1 MATVATYLNF
11 PRNTEEAFNFYKSVF
26 KTEFY
31 GPIMR
36 FGPKACG
43 DQVVPEAD
51 QNLVMHVGLPILG
64 GHLLM
69 GTDTTESMGQPHV
82 AGNNVSI
89 NLMPD
94 TKAEADALFAALSK
108 GGTVGCPMQDMFW
121 GDYFG
126 FLTDKFGINWMV
138 NCPCQPTADPS

>member
-11 PRNTEEAFNFYKSVF
+11 PRNTEEAFNFYKTVF

-36 FGPKACG
+36 FGPQGCG
-43 DQVVPEAD
+43 DQPVPEAD

-69 GTDTTESMGQPHV
+69 GTDATESMGSVFKQ
-82 AGNNVSI
+82 GTNVHI

-94 TKAEADALFAALSK
+94 TKEEADSLFAAL
-108 GGTVGCPMQDMFW
+108 TVGGKIECPMQDMFW

-126 FLTDKFGINWMV
+126 CFSDQFGVQWMI
-138 NCPCQPTADPS
+138 NCPNPAHAAPA

>member
-1 MATVATYLNF
+1 MPNVATYLNF
-11 PRNTEEAFNFYKSVF
+11 PRSTEEAFNFYKSVF

-36 FGPKACG
+36 FGPNGCG
-43 DQVVPEAD
+43 DQPISEAD

-69 GTDTTESMGQPHV
+69 GTDAPESLGQECT
-82 AGNNVSI
+82 AGSNMYI

-94 TKAEADALFAALSK
+94 TKAEADALFAALSE
-108 GGTVGCPMQDMFW
+108 GGKVERPMQDMFW

-126 FLTDKFGINWMV
+126 SFADKFGIQWMINV
-138 NCPCQPTADPS
+138 PNPANLSPA

>member
-11 PRNTEEAFNFYKSVF
+11 PRTTEEAFNFYKSVF

-43 DQVVPEAD
+43 DLDVPEAD
-51 QNLVMHVGLPILG
+51 QNLVMHVGLPILA

-69 GTDTTESMGQPHV
+69 GTDTIEGMGQPFV
-82 AGNNVSI
+82 PGNNVSI

-94 TKAEADALFAALSK
+94 TKAEADALFAALAE
-108 GGTVGCPMQDMFW
+108 GGKVGCPMQDMFW

-126 FLTDKFGINWMV
+126 FFTDKFGIQWMV
-138 NCPCQPTADPS
+138 NCPCQSAA

>member
-11 PRNTEEAFNFYKSVF
+11 PRNTEEAFTFYKSVF

-43 DQVVPEAD
+43 DQVVPESD

-69 GTDTTESMGQPHV
+69 GTDTIEGMGQPHV

-94 TKAEADALFAALSK
+94 TKAEADALFAALAE

-138 NCPCQPTADPS
+138 NCPSQSCI

>member
-11 PRNTEEAFNFYKSVF
+11 PRTTEAAFNFYKAVF

-31 GPIMR
+31 GDIMR

-43 DQVVPEAD
+43 DTDVPEAD
-51 QNLVMHVGLPILG
+51 QNLVMHVGLTILG

-69 GTDTTESMGQPHV
+69 GTDTIEGMGQPHIP
-82 AGNNVSI
+82 GNNVSI

-94 TKAEADALFAALSK
+94 TKAEADAIFAALSE
-108 GGTVGCPMQDMFW
+108 GGVIGCPMQDMFW

-138 NCPCQPTADPS
+138 NCPCQNPA